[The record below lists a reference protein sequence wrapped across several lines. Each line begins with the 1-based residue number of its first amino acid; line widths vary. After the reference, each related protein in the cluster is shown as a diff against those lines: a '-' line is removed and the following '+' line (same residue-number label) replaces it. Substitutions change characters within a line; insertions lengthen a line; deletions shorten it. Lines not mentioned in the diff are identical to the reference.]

1 MVSMFSKLRTSL
13 LSSYDI
19 VFRPTDQHVR
29 CLAHII
35 NLAVKRSLEELNASG
50 LEIDETEEE
59 TMRENNEKLQNVIY
73 RVNSN

>member
-1 MVSMFSKLRTSL
+1 MFSKLRTSL

-35 NLAVKRSLEELNASG
+35 NLAVKSSLKELNASG